1 MICRSPWQLRQ
12 YIACNNA
19 TDIELQVHT
28 YAVGVAD
35 IAAHEGLPHNVVHLS
50 SYASVG
56 GAPEAYG
63 SHRVFVSESFSEI
76 AVRIFSA
83 IAEN

>member
-1 MICRSPWQLRQ
+1 MGGGLCTWVLSDYERIIHK
-12 YIACNNA
+12 YTGVVTN
-19 TDIELQVHT
+19 
-28 YAVGVAD
+28 YA
-35 IAAHEGLPHNVVHLS
+35 L
-50 SYASVG
+50 VG

-63 SHRVFVSESFSEI
+63 SRRVCLWVSEFVSESFHEI